1 MKRLLICLLMVF
13 WATSSPAQG
22 KNAMDYFNLGLK
34 HSGTRKKIK
43 YFTKA
48 LELDPSLAAAHEKR
62 GLLYYYQEDYNNVIQ
77 DYIDYIRFVPDDVE
91 AYRMLGIGYLKSGRY
106 EPAIHT
112 FNRAVEI
119 EPEMASAY
127 ANRAEAYRLMG
138 KDEEAIRDATKAAQ
152 LASDPITKADAY
164 KTRGKVYRK
173 LGYVKLAVA
182 DSRAAMRIDP
192 RVPRFWGR
200 RYAFKYASPE
210 ELSRAGLLALIV
222 IACILVFKFRLKPPE
237 K

>member
-1 MKRLLICLLMVF
+1 
-13 WATSSPAQG
+13 
-22 KNAMDYFNLGLK
+22 MDYFNLGLE
-34 HSGTRKKIK
+34 HSRTRKKIN

-48 LELDPSLAAAHEKR
+48 LKLDPGLADAHEKR
-62 GLLYYYQEDYNNVIQ
+62 GLLYYYQGEYDKVIQ
-77 DYIDYIRFVPDDVE
+77 DYRDYIRFVPDDTE

-106 EPAIHT
+106 EQAIHT
-112 FNRAVEI
+112 FTRAIEM

-127 ANRAEAYRLMG
+127 ASRAEAYRLMG
-138 KDEEAIRDATKAAQ
+138 KDGEAIRDATKAAQ
-152 LASDPITKADAY
+152 LANDPITKADAY

-173 LGYVKLAVA
+173 LGYVKLAMA
-182 DSRAAMRIDP
+182 DSRAAMGIDP
-192 RVPRFWGR
+192 RIPRFWGR

-222 IACILVFKFRLKPPE
+222 IAFILIFKLRLKPPE